1 MGFARRVFATAC
13 AVVSI
18 VGCSVQRVP
27 LRDPK
32 ASAPPASKP
41 YDFEREA
48 KPPAPP
54 AVASV
59 PASGTSPAETPVL
72 ELPSSADLGSPAVA
86 VEDLPPDAPRTPP
99 SSEPSA
105 SPTPPTS
112 TESRPGGYRVQVF
125 AGTDAD
131 AAERVRR
138 DIETRLGVQ
147 ASVDREQAYFKVRA
161 GNCVESQACR
171 ELQERL
177 RDAGYT
183 SVWIVPAQVEP

>member
-1 MGFARRVFATAC
+1 MRFGHQVLASLG
-13 AVVSI
+13 AVLVLA
-18 VGCSVQRVP
+18 GCSVQRVP
-27 LRDPK
+27 RRDPQ

-41 YDFEREA
+41 YDFESEA

-59 PASGTSPAETPVL
+59 PASGTLPADAPSL
-72 ELPSSADLGSPAVA
+72 ELPSSVDLGSPAVA
-86 VEDLPPDAPRTPP
+86 VEDLPIDRSRVPV
-99 SSEPSA
+99 SEPKAPAES
-105 SPTPPTS
+105 TS
-112 TESRPGGYRVQVF
+112 GHGGRQRGYRVQVF

-131 AAERVRR
+131 AADRIRR